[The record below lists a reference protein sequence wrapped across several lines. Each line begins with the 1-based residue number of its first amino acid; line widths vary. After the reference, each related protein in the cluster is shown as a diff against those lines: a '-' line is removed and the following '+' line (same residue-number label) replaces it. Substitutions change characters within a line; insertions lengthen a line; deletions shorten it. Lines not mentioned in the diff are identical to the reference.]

1 MKNQISADLKVVIDK
16 YVNGTYSESDF
27 HSSLNSLIGMITESG
42 LIDLREF
49 LESQEGELERIDFL
63 VDAANQRQ
71 EYERII
77 KNIQS
82 FTGNWNCF

>member
-1 MKNQISADLKVVIDK
+1 
-16 YVNGTYSESDF
+16 
-27 HSSLNSLIGMITESG
+27 MITESG

-82 FTGNWNCF
+82 FTGN